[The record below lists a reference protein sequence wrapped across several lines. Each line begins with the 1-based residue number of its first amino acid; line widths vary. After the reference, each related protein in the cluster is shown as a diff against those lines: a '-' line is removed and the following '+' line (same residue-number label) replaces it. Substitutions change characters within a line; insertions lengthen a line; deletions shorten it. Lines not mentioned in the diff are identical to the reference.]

1 MKAFNISGVQFEVVQ
16 RESCYRL
23 VQIGKG
29 LPVTCACSAC
39 ASRKP
44 TTAQLRTAAYEAEQA
59 KDYRRAAELYQAALD
74 AYPYRD
80 PKNQLANAD
89 REGLN
94 RRARSMRTM
103 VVNTER
109 LCEVEA

>member
-1 MKAFNISGVQFEVVQ
+1 MCQQ
-16 RESCYRL
+16 
-23 VQIGKG
+23 
-29 LPVTCACSAC
+29 
-39 ASRKP
+39 

-59 KDYRRAAELYQAALD
+59 KDYRRAADLYQAALN
-74 AYPYRD
+74 AYPASD

-109 LCEVEA
+109 LCEVAA

>member
-1 MKAFNISGVQFEVVQ
+1 MSIYLPAGTLQNIEKWLSTGQ
-16 RESCYRL
+16 
-23 VQIGKG
+23 
-29 LPVTCACSAC
+29 
-39 ASRKP
+39 P
-44 TTAQLRTAAYEAEQA
+44 TTAQLRNAAYEAEQA
-59 KDYRRAAELYQAALD
+59 KDYRRAADLYQAALD
-74 AYPYRD
+74 VYPTRD

-109 LCEVEA
+109 LCEVAP